1 MKKVIRL
8 TESDLVRIVKRVIN
22 ESETAATGGA
32 KPVSTENGKNAF
44 KLIKA
49 GVDGNNKDTM
59 AKGIYTIKTKE
70 DYDTVMRHIHK
81 YIGKYPT
88 ILGYLASVWEKVSQ
102 GSNLFGIWSSSNNW
116 LSDLERHLYQFNT
129 NESAATTSAMGNSPG
144 RTFNDGTFKP
154 RN

>member
-1 MKKVIRL
+1 MKRIIRL
-8 TESDLVRIVKRVIN
+8 TESDLTRIVRRVIS

-49 GVDGNNKDTM
+49 GVDGSNKDTM

-70 DYDTVMRHIHK
+70 DYDTVIRHIHK

-88 ILGYLASVWEKVSQ
+88 ILSYLNSVWKHVSQ

-116 LSDLERHLYQFNT
+116 LSDLGRHLRQFNPDE
-129 NESAATTSAMGNSPG
+129 NSAITSAMGNSPG
-144 RTFNDGTFKP
+144 SAERSTSKSY
-154 RN
+154 